1 MKVAKVAAVLTF
13 VLSALLAGV
22 ALADVNV
29 RTPWSDVYVGP
40 GGVEV
45 GGPWGSVNVPANRRR
60 RGCDRWRDE
69 VEDYYDRYDCDVEFH
84 DNGCAIEE
92 VECDD

>member
-13 VLSALLAGV
+13 ILSALLAGA

-40 GGVEV
+40 GGVE
-45 GGPWGSVNVPANRRR
+45 GGHGVA
-60 RGCDRWRDE
+60 
-69 VEDYYDRYDCDVEFH
+69 
-84 DNGCAIEE
+84 
-92 VECDD
+92 